1 MRWVVPALLLF
12 AACAP
17 PPSTSKPAE
26 PSVEV
31 PKARPVAAE
40 AVPRPSAIVR
50 PVVVGAKA
58 ALVPDASCLE
68 RPLEERRLLGFR
80 ALPDVEL
87 EGTFLLVTEA
97 GVCKSSTHARAELF
111 LAKSESLEQ
120 IAACRAWRVERCLDA
135 PLYAAL
141 PNPPYREVR
150 AFDRTPDWQGM
161 DSQSDGLGERRRETQ
176 ITRVPGSSLTLLHTR
191 AGYVA
196 LHAGEKRLDA
206 FWAKAFV
213 LVDGVA
219 HLVTSDAMVRLA
231 DPPEYLPLPSLYT
244 SDRAPDPKPHPWERQ
259 N

>member
-17 PPSTSKPAE
+17 PPSTNKPAH
-26 PSVEV
+26 VEV
-31 PKARPVAAE
+31 AKARPAAAE
-40 AVPRPSAIVR
+40 AVPPPSAHVR
-50 PVVVGAKA
+50 PVVVSAKA
-58 ALVPDASCLE
+58 ALVPDASCFD
-68 RPLEERRLLGFR
+68 RSPEERRLLGFR
-80 ALPDVEL
+80 ALPDLEL
-87 EGTFLLVTEA
+87 EATFWLVAEA

-120 IAACRAWRVERCLDA
+120 IATCGAWRVEACVSA
-135 PLYAAL
+135 PLHAAL
-141 PNPPYREVR
+141 PNPPHREVR
-150 AFDRTPDWQGM
+150 DFERTPDWQGM

-196 LHAGEKRLDA
+196 LHAGEKRVDA

-231 DPPEYLPLPSLYT
+231 DPPEYLPLPSLHT
-244 SDRAPDPKPHPWERQ
+244 SERPPEPRLHPFERQ

>member
-1 MRWVVPALLLF
+1 MRWVGPVLLLF

-17 PPSTSKPAE
+17 PPSTGIPAD
-26 PSVEV
+26 VEV
-31 PKARPVAAE
+31 AKARPAAAE
-40 AVPRPSAIVR
+40 AAPPPSALVG

-58 ALVPDASCLE
+58 ALVPDAACFD
-68 RPLEERRLLGFR
+68 RPPDERRLLGFR
-80 ALPDVEL
+80 ALPDLEL
-87 EGTFLLVTEA
+87 EATFWLVAEA

-111 LAKSESLEQ
+111 LAKSESLELV
-120 IAACRAWRVERCLDA
+120 ATCGAWRVEPCVSA
-135 PLYAAL
+135 PLHAAL
-141 PNPPYREVR
+141 PNPPHREVR
-150 AFDRTPDWQGM
+150 DFERTPDWQGM

-196 LHAGEKRLDA
+196 LHAGEKRVDA

-231 DPPEYLPLPSLYT
+231 DPPEYLPLPSLHT
-244 SDRAPDPKPHPWERQ
+244 SERPPEPRLHPFERQ

>member
-1 MRWVVPALLLF
+1 MRWVVPALWLF

-17 PPSTSKPAE
+17 PPSAGRPAE
-26 PSVEV
+26 SSVEV

-40 AVPRPSAIVR
+40 AVPPPSALVR

-58 ALVPDASCLE
+58 ALVPDASCFD
-68 RPLEERRLLGFR
+68 RSPEERRLLGFR

-87 EGTFLLVTEA
+87 EATFWLVAEA

-120 IAACRAWRVERCLDA
+120 TATCGAWRVEPCVSA
-135 PLYAAL
+135 PVHAAL
-141 PNPPYREVR
+141 PNPPHREVR
-150 AFDRTPDWQGM
+150 EFERTPDWQGM
-161 DSQSDGLGERRRETQ
+161 DSQSDELGERRRETQ
-176 ITRVPGSSLTLLHTR
+176 LTRVPGSSLTLLHAR
-191 AGYVA
+191 AGHVA
-196 LHAGEKRLDA
+196 LHAGEKRVDA

-219 HLVTSDAMVRLA
+219 HSVTPDAMVRLT
-231 DPPEYLPLPSLYT
+231 DPPEYLPLPSLHT